1 MHVTNSNVYRP
12 PQKTLLLPCRYEVAG
27 KWRARM
33 AMAGFAPCPFSSNVI
48 DGIRSLLK
56 SSYCDKYRFEK
67 VHDGLHF
74 GWGDKTLVFSSA
86 WQ

>member
-1 MHVTNSNVYRP
+1 MHVANSNFEIP
-12 PQKTLLLPCRYEVAG
+12 LTQKKMLLCCRYEVAG

-33 AMAGFAPCPFSSNVI
+33 TMAGFVPSPFNSNVI
-48 DGIRSLLK
+48 DGIKSLLK
-56 SSYCDKYRFEK
+56 SYCDKYRFEK

-74 GWGDKTLVFSSA
+74 GWGDKTLVVSSA

>member
-1 MHVTNSNVYRP
+1 
-12 PQKTLLLPCRYEVAG
+12 
-27 KWRARM
+27 M